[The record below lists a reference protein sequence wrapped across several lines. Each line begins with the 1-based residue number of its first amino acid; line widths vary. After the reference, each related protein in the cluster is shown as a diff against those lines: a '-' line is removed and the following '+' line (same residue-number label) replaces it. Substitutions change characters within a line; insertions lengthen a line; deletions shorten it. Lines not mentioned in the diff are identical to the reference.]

1 MNTNSNVYTVIYT
14 TIVVILV
21 AALLA
26 FVAAKLGPS
35 QEANEKAETVSQVLT
50 AAQFGDKEHWQQI
63 GNAATLAFFAENV
76 LDNAPVV
83 SVAELKALNYRLKSG
98 EDVAIPVYEFNSGVR
113 VIPVY
118 GAGLWGPVWGYIAVD
133 MADGL
138 RIVGAYF
145 DHEGET
151 PGLGGKIKD
160 DPAFRAEF
168 VGEKIDA
175 LTEGNPF
182 DIVKGGSPAGD
193 LEDSKV
199 DAISGATMTS
209 KGLEAALDVW
219 LGAYVKSLPAAAEE
233 EEEPSDE

>member
-83 SVAELKALNYRLKSG
+83 SVAELKALIISNMTARG
-98 EDVAIPVYEFNSGVR
+98 
-113 VIPVY
+113 
-118 GAGLWGPVWGYIAVD
+118 GLVESLESRNGSE
-133 MADGL
+133 
-138 RIVGAYF
+138 
-145 DHEGET
+145 H
-151 PGLGGKIKD
+151 
-160 DPAFRAEF
+160 
-168 VGEKIDA
+168 
-175 LTEGNPF
+175 
-182 DIVKGGSPAGD
+182 VKAQ
-193 LEDSKV
+193 
-199 DAISGATMTS
+199 
-209 KGLEAALDVW
+209 AALAKMFGYSTT
-219 LGAYVKSLPAAAEE
+219 LRSLTQGRGTFSLSFSHFAEA
-233 EEEPSDE
+233 